1 MGTMTRMLGGAA
13 MMVGLT
19 LGLVPVAAAQA
30 PAAGTVTRVEGTAA
44 VARTAIPRPT
54 PLKTRDSLYLRDL
67 LTTGEQSR
75 AQLLLGG
82 KATVTMRERSAL
94 RITEDPGVST
104 VEMTDGKLKLAVL
117 KDRMKAGERVE
128 VKTPNAVTAVRG
140 TVVIVEVVRTPS
152 GIASVVTVLIGSVEV
167 TRFDPATGR
176 PTGTPLVV
184 NALQQTVVDG
194 VKPPSAPQAIPRAE
208 GERLEASF
216 AFGLKPAATAD
227 ADLLKR
233 QVEQAASDAAKLPPA
248 GAGGRLQPGA
258 PGAGPGLSGDDIRSR
273 SGVVTP
279 PTGSGPPTRGN

>member
-1 MGTMTRMLGGAA
+1 MGTMTRMLAGAA
-13 MMVGLT
+13 VVASLT
-19 LGLVPVAAAQA
+19 LGPVAPAAAQA

-44 VARTAIPRPT
+44 VARTAIPQPA

-82 KATVTMRERSAL
+82 KATVTMRERSVL

-104 VEMTDGKLKLAVL
+104 VDITDGKLKLAVL

-140 TVVIVEVVRTPS
+140 TVVVMEVVRTPS
-152 GIASVVTVLIGSVEV
+152 GVTSRITVLIGSVEV
-167 TRFDPATGR
+167 TRIDPATGR
-176 PTGTPLVV
+176 PTGAPLAV

-194 VKPPSAPQAIPRAE
+194 
-208 GERLEASF
+208 
-216 AFGLKPAATAD
+216 LKPGSTAN

-233 QVEQAASDAAKLPPA
+233 QLEQAASDAAKLPPA
-248 GAGGRLQPGA
+248 GAGGRVQPGA

-273 SGVVTP
+273 SGVIVP
-279 PTGSGPPTRGN
+279 PTGGGSPTRGN

>member
-1 MGTMTRMLGGAA
+1 MGTMTRMLAGAA
-13 MMVGLT
+13 VVASLT
-19 LGLVPVAAAQA
+19 LGPLAPAAAQA

-44 VARTAIPRPT
+44 VARTAIPQPA

-82 KATVTMRERSAL
+82 KATVTMRERSVL

-104 VEMTDGKLKLAVL
+104 VDITDGKLKLAVL

-140 TVVIVEVVRTPS
+140 TVVVVEVVRTPS
-152 GIASVVTVLIGSVEV
+152 GVTSRITVLIGSVEV
-167 TRFDPATGR
+167 TRIDPATGR
-176 PTGTPLVV
+176 PTGAPLAV

-194 VKPPSAPQAIPRAE
+194 LKPPSAPQAIPRPD
-208 GERLEASF
+208 GEALEATF
-216 AFGLKPAATAD
+216 AFGLKPGSTAN

-248 GAGGRLQPGA
+248 GAGGRVQPGA

-273 SGVVTP
+273 SGVIVP
-279 PTGSGPPTRGN
+279 PTGGGSPTRGN